1 MTCAGSEDRWTPVVP
16 DYRPQFP
23 ADSRAGIAILGSG
36 QIARTAHLPA
46 YGQHGLDVVGVWSH
60 TRDSA
65 EQARKE
71 FPFVRTVYDSP
82 EELLADPAVTVV
94 DIATRV
100 EHRQRWLEAAVA
112 AGKHVLAQKPLG
124 EDPDALVPI
133 IERAEA
139 TDLCV
144 AVNQNARWAPVWRLA
159 TLLVEHGAIGE
170 VVGVTHVLDK
180 PLPPLAGT
188 HFDDIAHMLVSD
200 YLVHWTDIT
209 RCWLSGNRVIAV
221 QATDGRVPEQ
231 PESAKN
237 PWSATVQIGCAD
249 GATALLRVVGNV
261 RTRVPACPFW
271 IHGTEATIRGS
282 ILGREF
288 LELERGEVTQRY
300 ALDGA
305 WFVDGFA
312 GTMGELL
319 CAIAE
324 DREPSNSAR
333 NNLDT
338 LRLTHAAMS
347 SAADGGAS
355 QMVDISL

>member
-1 MTCAGSEDRWTPVVP
+1 MTRAGSEDRWAPKVP

-23 ADSRAGIAILGSG
+23 AGLHAGIAILGSG

-46 YGQHGLDVVGVWSH
+46 YGQYGLDVVGVWSR
-60 TRDSA
+60 TRGSA

-71 FPFVRTVYDSP
+71 FPFVQTIYGSP
-82 EELLADPAVTVV
+82 DELLADPTVTVV

-124 EDPDALVPI
+124 ADPDALVPI

-139 TDLCV
+139 AGLCV

-159 TLLVEHGAIGE
+159 TLLVERGAIGE
-170 VVGVTHVLDK
+170 VVGVTHILDK

-200 YLVHWTDIT
+200 YLLHWTDIT
-209 RCWLSGNRVIAV
+209 RCWLSSNRVTAV
-221 QATDGRVPEQ
+221 QATDGRVPGQ

-237 PWSATVQIGCAD
+237 PWSATVQVGCAN

-261 RTRVPACPFW
+261 QTRVPACPFW

-288 LELERGEVTQRY
+288 LELERGEVTQGY
-300 ALDGA
+300 SLDGA

-333 NNLDT
+333 NNLAT
-338 LRLTHAAMS
+338 LCITQAAMA
-347 SAADGGAS
+347 SAEGGAAP
-355 QMVDISL
+355 QTVDIQL

>member
-1 MTCAGSEDRWTPVVP
+1 MTRAGWEYRWTPEVP
-16 DYRPQFP
+16 DYHPQVP
-23 ADSRAGIAILGSG
+23 AGLRAGIAILGSG

-46 YGQHGLDVVGVWSH
+46 YRQHGLDVVGVWSH
-60 TRDSA
+60 THGSA

-124 EDPDALVPI
+124 ADPNALVPI

-139 TDLCV
+139 AGLRV
-144 AVNQNARWAPVWRLA
+144 AVNQNARWAQVWRLA
-159 TLLVEHGAIGE
+159 TLLVEQGAVGD
-170 VVGVTHVLDK
+170 VVGVTHLLDK
-180 PLPPLAGT
+180 PLPPLTGT
-188 HFDDIAHMLVSD
+188 HFDDIAHMLVTD
-200 YLVHWTDIT
+200 YLLHWTDIT
-209 RCWLSGNRVIAV
+209 RCWLSGNRVTAV
-221 QATDGRVPEQ
+221 QATDGRVPGQ
-231 PESAKN
+231 PASAKN

-271 IHGTEATIRGS
+271 VHGTEATIRGS
-282 ILGREF
+282 ILGREL
-288 LELERGEVTQRY
+288 LELERDDVIQRY
-300 ALDGA
+300 TLDGA

-312 GTMGELL
+312 GAMGELL
-319 CAIAE
+319 CAIKE

-333 NNLDT
+333 DNLAT
-338 LRLTHAAMS
+338 LRLTHAATA
-347 SAADGGAS
+347 SAERGGAP
-355 QMVDISL
+355 QTLDILL

>member
-1 MTCAGSEDRWTPVVP
+1 MTHAGPKDRWTPDVP

-23 ADSRAGIAILGSG
+23 AGSHAGIAILGSG

-46 YGQHGLDVVGVWSH
+46 YGQYGLDVVGVWSH
-60 TRDSA
+60 TRGSA
-65 EQARKE
+65 EQARTE

-112 AGKHVLAQKPLG
+112 AGKHALAQKPLAA
-124 EDPDALVPI
+124 DPDALVPI

-139 TDLCV
+139 AGVRV

-159 TLLVEHGAIGE
+159 TLLVEQGAIGE

-180 PLPPLAGT
+180 PLPPLTGT
-188 HFDDIAHMLVSD
+188 HFDDIAHMLIAD
-200 YLVHWTDIT
+200 YLLHWTDIT
-209 RCWLSGNRVIAV
+209 RCWLGGNRVTAV
-221 QATDGRVPEQ
+221 QATDGRVPGQ
-231 PESAKN
+231 PASAMN

-261 RTRVPACPFW
+261 RTHVPTCPFW

-282 ILGREF
+282 ILGREL
-288 LELERGEVTQRY
+288 LELERGDVVQRY
-300 ALDGA
+300 TLDGA

-312 GTMGELL
+312 GAMGELL

-333 NNLDT
+333 NNLAT
-338 LRLTHAAMS
+338 LRLTNAAKA
-347 SAADGGAS
+347 SAEVGGAP
-355 QMVDISL
+355 QTLEIQL